1 LKHLR
6 KALVVIPTFLLA
18 FVCGCHRTVDPQTA
32 AERITQTIV
41 HGDWNAA
48 SLQADQAL
56 AQYGRTSPEWSWR
69 FRILKARILVFQSA
83 YKEALDLLQGDLPP
97 ALTSTDIGVRKN
109 VVEGIA
115 YRVGQDFDKSAA
127 KFRVAEDLAMRFQ
140 MPLLCE
146 VLNAKGALESNE
158 KRYADAKATY
168 SRALSLAREHHRSDQ
183 EGMALVSLPWVAM
196 GQGHFDEAIDQGQS
210 AVQFSRA
217 LDMQSYLATAFGNLG
232 WSYFELGDFDNAL
245 DYYSRAAESSDRL
258 GLPGYKLYWF
268 TGMANSNLAV
278 HAYDP
283 AESLAKSTLRSAR
296 SLHNAQTITE
306 CLNTLT
312 EVMLK
317 TGRVAEAR
325 QNNQEALRIEEE
337 GQDKFGILDSL
348 LLAGNIAN
356 VELRFSDAERS
367 FHQILAE
374 PSLGTAVRWQAEA
387 GLAQVWDNQGR
398 FIEAER
404 QYLKA
409 INTIEQARRSVN
421 HDELRLSFL
430 SSGIEVYGEYIDFLI
445 RRGRPADA
453 LNQAELSR
461 ARTLSEGLSS
471 DAKASSNI
479 KSTVRPQQLA
489 QRLHSTI
496 LVYWLGEKHS
506 YLWAVTPSKTECFTL
521 PPAAEID
528 LLIKSYR
535 ELTLKSGD
543 LLKSAASAG
552 EKLYAS
558 LVQPAGK
565 LIPPGS
571 RVILLPDVG
580 LYGLNFETLIV
591 PGPKPHFWI
600 EDVTVT
606 TANSLSLLASAANRT
621 PPKEKNLLLVG
632 DAVPVPE
639 FGPLPQAPSEMQKIQ
654 QYFPKPRRAILQ
666 GSQATPS
673 AYLGSEPGRFSYLH
687 FVTHGTAS
695 RARPMESAVVLS
707 KESAGDTYKLYAR
720 DIVQHRLNANLV
732 TISACNGSGTRAY
745 SGEGLVGLS
754 WAFLA
759 AGAHNVIG
767 ALWEVSD
774 ASTPQLMDA
783 LYSELSQGKDP
794 ATALRNAKLSL
805 LHSASPTNVFRKPF
819 YWAPFQLY
827 AGS

>member
-1 LKHLR
+1 M
-6 KALVVIPTFLLA
+6 
-18 FVCGCHRTVDPQTA
+18 
-32 AERITQTIV
+32 
-41 HGDWNAA
+41 
-48 SLQADQAL
+48 
-56 AQYGRTSPEWSWR
+56 
-69 FRILKARILVFQSA
+69 
-83 YKEALDLLQGDLPP
+83 QGM
-97 ALTSTDIGVRKN
+97 
-109 VVEGIA
+109 A
-115 YRVGQDFDKSAA
+115 YRVAQDFNKSAEKLDEA
-127 KFRVAEDLAMRFQ
+127 HDLASRSH
-140 MPLLCE
+140 PELLCE
-146 VLNAKGALESNE
+146 VLNAEAALQVSEKRFEKAQTTYNQALALSQQFHRAYQEAGAL
-158 KRYADAKATY
+158 TG
-168 SRALSLAREHHRSDQ
+168 LA
-183 EGMALVSLPWVAM
+183 WVAIS
-196 GQGHFDEAIDQGQS
+196 QERFDEAVDLGEAALQ
-210 AVQFSRA
+210 VSRSLGFRGIA
-217 LDMQSYLATAFGNLG
+217 ATALGNLG
-232 WSYFELGDFDNAL
+232 WSYFELGDFENARDFYRQGAQVSSTSGL
-245 DYYSRAAESSDRL
+245 SGYSA
-258 GLPGYKLYWF
+258 YWF
-268 TGMANSNLAV
+268 SGVANSYLALRDY
-278 HAYDP
+278 AP
-283 AESLAKSTLRSAR
+283 AEELARETLQRAKD
-296 SLHNAQTITE
+296 LKNAQTTTI

-312 EVMLK
+312 EIMLH
-317 TGRVAEAR
+317 TGRSNEAKGY
-325 QNNQEALRIEEE
+325 NDEGLKIEEE
-337 GQDKFGILDSL
+337 GRDKFGIFDSL
-348 LLAGNIAN
+348 LMAGHVADAQG
-356 VELRFSDAERS
+356 RFFEGENLFRRV
-367 FHQILAE
+367 
-374 PSLGTAVRWQAEA
+374 LGDPTIGTRRRWEAQA
-387 GLAQVWDNQGR
+387 GLAQVWDDQAR
-398 FIEAER
+398 FVEAER

-409 INTIEQARRSVN
+409 IETIEKARHSVN
-421 HDELRLSFL
+421 HNELRLSFL
-430 SSGIEVYGEYIDFLI
+430 SSGIAVYGAYIDFLI
-445 RRGRPADA
+445 RRSRPADA

-461 ARTLSEGLSS
+461 ARTLAEGLSS
-471 DAKASSNI
+471 DAKASSHI
-479 KSTVRPQQLA
+479 KPIERHQQLA
-489 QRLHSTI
+489 QRFHATL

-528 LLIKSYR
+528 PLIKFYR

-543 LLKSAASAG
+543 LLKNARSTG

-558 LVQPAGK
+558 LVEPAGK
-565 LIPPGS
+565 LIPTGS
-571 RVILLPDVG
+571 RVILLPDVS

-591 PGPKPHFWI
+591 PGPQPHFWI

-606 TANSLSLLASAANRT
+606 TASSLSLLASAANRA

-695 RARPMESAVVLS
+695 RARPLESAVVLS
-707 KESAGDTYKLYAR
+707 KESSGDTYKLYAR

-794 ATALRNAKLSL
+794 AKALRDAKLGL
-805 LHSASPTNVFRKPF
+805 LHSTDRDSVFKKPF